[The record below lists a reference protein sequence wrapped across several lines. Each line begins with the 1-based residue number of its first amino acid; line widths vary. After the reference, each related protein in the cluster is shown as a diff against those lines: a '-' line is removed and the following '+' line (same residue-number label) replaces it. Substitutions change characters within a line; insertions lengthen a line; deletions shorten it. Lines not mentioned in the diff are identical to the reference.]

1 MFQSFDCFGERLRAE
16 SEEEEV
22 VVVGGGVVKMSG
34 NERGVLE
41 TEVQVMMNLMGR
53 RRKTWVRIS

>member
-1 MFQSFDCFGERLRAE
+1 M
-16 SEEEEV
+16 
-22 VVVGGGVVKMSG
+22 VKMSG

-41 TEVQVMMNLMGR
+41 TEVQVGR